1 MPNDASQYVSS
12 HTLLPL
18 DAQAMLRRAAAT
30 KVTDTDPMARIRA
43 VDRAIKHVK
52 LAHAARFTDAALHNY
67 SAEEYAIPSL

>member
-1 MPNDASQYVSS
+1 MTNDASQYVSS

-30 KVTDTDPMARIRA
+30 PVTDADPMARLRA

-52 LAHAARFTDAALHNY
+52 LAHPKLFSHAALLNY
-67 SAEEYAIPSL
+67 EIPTL